1 MYKLTVPGVNFTNIL
16 RTAFLRKDP
25 NNAKINTDDLTVFF
39 ALLGYLFVQKLRF
52 KRWVRLTTFN
62 EVLLPQYNYI
72 YIYKLLSQTV
82 TKEKLCKTQ
91 KKTRVK
97 C

>member
-16 RTAFLRKDP
+16 RTAFMRKDP

-39 ALLGYLFVQKLRF
+39 ALLGYLFVQKLRL

-62 EVLLPQYNYI
+62 EVLLPQYNFAK
-72 YIYKLLSQTV
+72 KLLSQTV
-82 TKEKLCKTQ
+82 TKEKLRKTQ